1 MSATLEEGEIELPA
15 SNVSSVQNRKQLTRK
30 KNQKRNA
37 RRKELKARH
46 VAKATADKELA
57 LEYRKL
63 AKAERKSPG
72 GRMRQV
78 PIRHEVAHKH

>member
-46 VAKATADKELA
+46 VAQT
-57 LEYRKL
+57 
-63 AKAERKSPG
+63 
-72 GRMRQV
+72 
-78 PIRHEVAHKH
+78 